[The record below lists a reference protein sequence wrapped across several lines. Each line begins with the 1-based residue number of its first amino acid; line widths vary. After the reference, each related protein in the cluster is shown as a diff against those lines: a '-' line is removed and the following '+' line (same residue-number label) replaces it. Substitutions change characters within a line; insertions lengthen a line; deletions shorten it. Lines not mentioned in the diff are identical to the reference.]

1 MFESFESLFQYP
13 AIVARHRGGPFAE
26 ARERF
31 INHCASQGLARATL
45 VRRVDDVLALA
56 LVGVVMWRPE
66 PPLR

>member
-1 MFESFESLFQYP
+1 MLETLFQYP
-13 AIVARHRGGPFAE
+13 AVVTRQRSGPFAE

-31 INHCASQGLARATL
+31 LNHCASQGLARATL

>member
-45 VRRVDDVLALA
+45 
-56 LVGVVMWRPE
+56 
-66 PPLR
+66 